1 MAHVE
6 PDHRG
11 AQKQR
16 KVFNEN
22 NVMGK
27 ERGQGQIGD
36 KQTESIEE
44 VVKVKG
50 I

>member
-6 PDHRG
+6 PDHRR
-11 AQKQR
+11 AQKWR
-16 KVFNEN
+16 KVLNEN
-22 NVMGK
+22 NFMGK
-27 ERGQGQIGD
+27 ERGQGQIGG
-36 KQTESIEE
+36 KQNKK

>member
-6 PDHRG
+6 LTIG
-11 AQKQR
+11 R
-16 KVFNEN
+16 KVLNEN

-27 ERGQGQIGD
+27 ERGQGQIGG
-36 KQTESIEE
+36 KQTESIKK